1 MQNFDASIPVEELI
15 KRYHRELMEL
25 KERRQ
30 AILPSLAEIPET
42 AQQNSLD
49 EQFPVPDVQR
59 DLQNLRRQQTAD
71 NDFSVTPEQA
81 EDNAVREELQ
91 GQSETGAQVPPAQPQ
106 QGVPGFPLSP
116 EEQEIL
122 PPSAPPPMEM
132 SLGYLRA
139 FVTTGR
145 GALPVPNA
153 QVIVTRVIDD
163 EELLEQA
170 ARSDVSGYTP
180 LFTLPA
186 VSSLYSQ
193 VPGNASPYT
202 YYTIYVRADG
212 FYPVRLRN
220 VPMYGGIT
228 AVQPVDL
235 VPVAE
240 GDDPNRERTITEG
253 APENLL

>member
-1 MQNFDASIPVEELI
+1 MQKQEPAIPVEELI
-15 KRYHRELMEL
+15 KRYNRELMEF
-25 KERRQ
+25 KERH
-30 AILPSLAEIPET
+30 ASVSTMAEINTPQNRLD
-42 AQQNSLD
+42 AQY
-49 EQFPVPDVQR
+49 PMPDVER
-59 DLQNLRRQQTAD
+59 DLRNLRDAQTSEENAPV
-71 NDFSVTPEQA
+71 SPSEA
-81 EDNAVREELQ
+81 EDNAVREEMQ
-91 GQSETGAQVPPAQPQ
+91 GQSEIPAETPSAQPP
-106 QGVPGFPLSP
+106 QGFPGFPLSP
-116 EEQEIL
+116 EEEEIL

-153 QVIVTRVIDD
+153 QVIVTRVVNE

-170 ARSDVSGYTP
+170 ARTDISGYTP

-186 VSSLYSQ
+186 VSSVYSQ
-193 VPGNASPYT
+193 TPGNQDPFT

-220 VPMYGGIT
+220 VPLYGGIT
-228 AVQPVDL
+228 AMQPVDL
-235 VPVAE
+235 IPVAE

-253 APENLL
+253 APKNLQ

>member
-1 MQNFDASIPVEELI
+1 MQREEASIPVEELI
-15 KRYHRELMEL
+15 KRYHRELMQL
-25 KERRQ
+25 KERHS
-30 AILPSLAEIPET
+30 AAT
-42 AQQNSLD
+42 AQASPPSVQSRLD
-49 EQFPVPDVQR
+49 EQYPLPNIEN
-59 DLQNLRRQQTAD
+59 DLQNLR
-71 NDFSVTPEQA
+71 NDPMTEPPISSSEA
-81 EDNAVREELQ
+81 EDNAVREEFGGQLEQTQPSQPSQ
-91 GQSETGAQVPPAQPQ
+91 GTPA
-106 QGVPGFPLSP
+106 FPLSP

-132 SLGYLRA
+132 SLGYLRV
-139 FVTTGR
+139 FTTTGR

-153 QVIVTRVIDD
+153 QVIITRVVDD

-170 ARSDVSGYTP
+170 ARTDISGYTP

-193 VPGNASPYT
+193 VPGNESPYT
-202 YYTIYVRADG
+202 FYTIYVRANG

-220 VPMYGGIT
+220 MPMYGGIT
-228 AVQPVDL
+228 ATQPVDL
-235 VPVAE
+235 IPVAE